1 MIGYPPSI
9 EYGNELRSLTS
20 GCVLRQDHLMDA
32 TLANSLSNRLRAR
45 YQQPRARAETQ
56 KVENSARR
64 DSLRGL
70 WPPSAGWYRGQ
81 ADKF

>member
-1 MIGYPPSI
+1 
-9 EYGNELRSLTS
+9 
-20 GCVLRQDHLMDA
+20 MDA